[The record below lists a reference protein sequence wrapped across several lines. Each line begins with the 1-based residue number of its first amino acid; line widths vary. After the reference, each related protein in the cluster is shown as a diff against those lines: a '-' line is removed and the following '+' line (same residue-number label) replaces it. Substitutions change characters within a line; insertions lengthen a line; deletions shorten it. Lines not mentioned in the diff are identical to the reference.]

1 MGIKYVKDFEF
12 PAAAGFRDSAM
23 PSKAGMSSKG
33 MPSRA
38 KPNAPARGAARME
51 SKPKMGKGQG
61 YAAGGKVPGREM
73 DRLPA
78 KKPPGRTM
86 DLAPSK
92 SFKGEYQGYAK
103 GGQVQK
109 FSNGSKGPVRGRGAA
124 PAPGSLA
131 SLARNPNPNVAANAW
146 AKGQKTM
153 FPIYQ
158 RTGFPAGRSG
168 TESNYQY
175 DPAYDPAFEQG
186 YREFEQSER
195 GLAKGGKVAKV
206 MREYKAGKLHSGS
219 KKGPTVKNP
228 KQAMAIA
235 LSEARKSGEKVVKKS
250 SGGPTT
256 RVPTGPTAPRYG
268 YLPNPFGR
276 DIRYKLGPSGG
287 AQPRMGTKNPSD
299 FFGNENPN
307 YNRALAEYEEELRQQ
322 QPKERARG
330 GTVLRQPASRDPKPA
345 KPAARANGGMMSK
358 GPATRGTPAKGRAQG
373 RMDFAEK
380 YAPGLSIDMPG
391 KRVKKK

>member
-1 MGIKYVKDFEF
+1 MGVKYVKDFDF

-61 YAAGGKVPGREM
+61 YATGGKVPGREM
-73 DRLPA
+73 DRLPS

-92 SFKGEYQGYAK
+92 PFKGEYQGYAK
-103 GGQVQK
+103 GGKVEK
-109 FSNGSKGPVRGRGAA
+109 FQRGGPSSRQPTGPTSPRYGYLPNPFGQDIRYTKGPSGVSFPKKATTNPRDIFGNENPDFNRAMAEYEEELRKDRG
-124 PAPGSLA
+124 P
-131 SLARNPNPNVAANAW
+131 
-146 AKGQKTM
+146 
-153 FPIYQ
+153 
-158 RTGFPAGRSG
+158 
-168 TESNYQY
+168 QY
-175 DPAYDPAFEQG
+175 
-186 YREFEQSER
+186 
-195 GLAKGGKVAKV
+195 AKGGKVRKV

-219 KKGPTVKNP
+219 KKGPMVKNP

-235 LSEARKSGEKVVKKS
+235 LSEARKAGEKVVKKS
-250 SGGPTT
+250 RGGPTT

-268 YLPNPFGR
+268 YIPNPFGA
-276 DIRYKLGPSGG
+276 DFRYKLGPSGG
-287 AQPRMGTKNPSD
+287 AQPRMGTKNPRD

-307 YNRALAEYEEELRQQ
+307 FNRALAEYEEEMRQQ
-322 QPKERARG
+322 QPRERARG
-330 GTVLRQPASRDPKPA
+330 GMIA
-345 KPAARANGGMMSK
+345 KRANGGMMSK

>member
-61 YAAGGKVPGREM
+61 YAMGGKVPGREM

-92 SFKGEYQGYAK
+92 PFKGEYQGYAK
-103 GGQVQK
+103 GGKVAK
-109 FSNGSKGPVRGRGAA
+109 FQRGGPTTGGPQSRVPTGPTAPRYGYLPNPFGQDIRYTKGPSGVSFPKKATTNPRDIFGNENPDFNRAMAEYEEELRKDRG
-124 PAPGSLA
+124 P
-131 SLARNPNPNVAANAW
+131 
-146 AKGQKTM
+146 
-153 FPIYQ
+153 
-158 RTGFPAGRSG
+158 
-168 TESNYQY
+168 QY
-175 DPAYDPAFEQG
+175 
-186 YREFEQSER
+186 
-195 GLAKGGKVAKV
+195 AKGGKVAKV
-206 MREYKAGKLHSGS
+206 MREYKAGKLHSG
-219 KKGPTVKNP
+219 KDGKVVKNP

-250 SGGPTT
+250 RGGPTT

-268 YLPNPFGR
+268 YLPNPFGQ

-287 AQPRMGTKNPSD
+287 AQPRMGTKNPRD

-307 YNRALAEYEEELRQQ
+307 YNRALAEYEEEMRQQ
-322 QPKERARG
+322 QPRERARG
-330 GTVLRQPASRDPKPA
+330 GMVA
-345 KPAARANGGMMSK
+345 KRANGGMMSK
-358 GPATRGTPAKGRAQG
+358 GPATRGSSAQDRRALD
-373 RMDFAEK
+373 RMRHAER
-380 YAPGLSIDMPG
+380 YAPGLSLDMPG